1 MKKLLSIILIS
12 SLIFSLSACGSGNS
26 SGQEA
31 APVEKTEAAKAEAEK
46 TEAAKAESETKET
59 ESPAGEPEVVHWD
72 PSQEHYCNYENGK
85 VILLETA
92 NVRIS
97 ASTLVYE
104 ASSKLWSGETES
116 DMALCLFA
124 MTENLTDRDLTV
136 QFCGV
141 DDITF
146 RILIKAGEFPRLP
159 ISGILFNWN
168 GLIGETEDCF
178 QGIGKIQVM
187 DGEDVI
193 EKVQFDWYSSEKTPF
208 MNIITGDAV
217 NFEDPAGKPAGE
229 NNVGADPN
237 GSEAS
242 EKLGSF
248 DLTMSMNINTTGEDT
263 GLAEKTIE
271 YFDEIKDAT
280 DGHVATEVHPGGT
293 LAGESEIYDYLSDG
307 FVDIGLINPVYA
319 PDKFTLSN
327 AFSLPLQGFD
337 DSVKATEMIWDL
349 YEEYP
354 EFATEWDDK
363 FEVLQLF
370 VFPESIVKTNELT
383 PLEEISGKGALYGI
397 CVNKELWNLLP
408 SEYQEIIKDHSG
420 RKASIASAEALKTN
434 YRIQTEWLQ
443 GMGKTILDPSDEKYG
458 QWKSACD
465 VFAIQW
471 AEEASAASGVDA
483 AAFLNRAKELY
494 AHY

>member
-1 MKKLLSIILIS
+1 
-12 SLIFSLSACGSGNS
+12 
-26 SGQEA
+26 
-31 APVEKTEAAKAEAEK
+31 
-46 TEAAKAESETKET
+46 
-59 ESPAGEPEVVHWD
+59 
-72 PSQEHYCNYENGK
+72 
-85 VILLETA
+85 
-92 NVRIS
+92 
-97 ASTLVYE
+97 
-104 ASSKLWSGETES
+104 
-116 DMALCLFA
+116 
-124 MTENLTDRDLTV
+124 
-136 QFCGV
+136 
-141 DDITF
+141 
-146 RILIKAGEFPRLP
+146 
-159 ISGILFNWN
+159 
-168 GLIGETEDCF
+168 
-178 QGIGKIQVM
+178 
-187 DGEDVI
+187 
-193 EKVQFDWYSSEKTPF
+193 

-229 NNVGADPN
+229 NKAGEDPN
-237 GSEAS
+237 GPEAS

-248 DLTMSMNINTTGEDT
+248 DLTMSMSINTAGEDIS
-263 GLAEKTIE
+263 LAEKIIE
-271 YFDEIKDAT
+271 YFDEIKEAT
-280 DGHVATEVHPGGT
+280 DGHVATTVYPGGS
-293 LAGESEIYDYLSDG
+293 LAGASEIYDYLSDG
-307 FVDIGLINPVYA
+307 VVDIGLINPVYA
-319 PDKFTLSN
+319 PDKFNLSN

-354 EFATEWDDK
+354 EFAAEWNDK

-383 PLEEISGKGALYGI
+383 PLDQIMVKGTLYGI
-397 CVNKELWNLLP
+397 CVNKDLWNLLP